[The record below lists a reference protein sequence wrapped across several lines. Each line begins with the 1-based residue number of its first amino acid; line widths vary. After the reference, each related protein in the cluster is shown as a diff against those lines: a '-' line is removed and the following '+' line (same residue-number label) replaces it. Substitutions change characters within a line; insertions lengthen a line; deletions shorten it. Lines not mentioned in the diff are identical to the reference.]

1 MRKHLAVVLFAFILS
16 LLPAYVNMSSASAF
30 SLFDVNGDG
39 IITSADARIALRA
52 SVNLTELNTAQKK
65 AADIDSDNAVTAADA
80 RYILRR
86 AVGIIDDI
94 SANNS
99 SAGVSFSDE
108 SEKQRQSSH
117 CVAMGTGEASVK
129 AVLGSP
135 QKTFNEQVENSR
147 VTSYV
152 YNADYT
158 KLTVIQFCNGCMSGV
173 FTFDKELETDFDGS
187 VFCLA
192 SFEGT
197 TAEAALKRC
206 GYSVSLYNADFA
218 GDTLPYAMYISK
230 GYDYDYRYIDGV
242 TEQEYLGFLYT
253 NALRAKNGVAPLI
266 RSEAASK
273 AARLHSADMADN
285 GFFSHTSSD
294 GSTFSQRLARQN
306 IDYCYAAENICAGYR
321 NALDGTDGLYNSE
334 PHRKTILNGS
344 LEYLGV
350 GCALSSAH
358 IGYMTQDFYG

>member
-1 MRKHLAVVLFAFILS
+1 MRKRLAVVLFALIFS
-16 LLPAYVNMSSASAF
+16 LLPLNVNMSAAVSY

-39 IITSADARIALRA
+39 IISSADARIALRA
-52 SVNLTELNTAQKK
+52 SVNLIELNTAQKK
-65 AADIDSDNAVTAADA
+65 AADIDSDTAVTAADA

-86 AVGIIDDI
+86 AVGLTDNI

-99 SAGVSFSDE
+99 SAGE
-108 SEKQRQSSH
+108 SSSNEAEKQRQLSD
-117 CVAMGTGEASVK
+117 CVAMGSGETSVR

-135 QKTFNEQVENSR
+135 QKTFTEQVENGS

-152 YNADYT
+152 YNADYS
-158 KLTVIQFCNGCMSGV
+158 KLTVIQFCGGCMSGV
-173 FTFDKELETDFDGS
+173 FTFDKELKTGFDGS

-192 SFEGT
+192 SFAGT
-197 TAEAALKRC
+197 TAQAALRRC
-206 GYSVSLYNADFA
+206 GYSVSLYHADFA
-218 GDTLPYAMYISK
+218 GDTLPYAMYISR
-230 GYDYDYRYIDGV
+230 GYDYNYRYIDGV

-253 NALRAKNGVAPLI
+253 NALRAMNGVSSLA

-273 AARLHSADMADN
+273 AARLHSRDMADN
-285 GFFSHTSSD
+285 GFFLHTSSD

-321 NALDGTDGLYNSE
+321 NAFDGTDGLYNSE

-344 LEYLGV
+344 LKYLGV